1 MKKHLVVWLLLLFL
15 VPMVLNNGL
24 EAKDTRT
31 ENSHYTFGKKYR
43 IPDPAL
49 QRAIGILEKGK
60 LKTSTSN
67 YGIFTG
73 FGFSGDPYPEGL
85 WGRYQYISMISLV
98 FGVPGR
104 DKEGNPYPWAVGP
117 KTLYSPKDRDFVVKG
132 NANTYWGPSVSE
144 SFMDR
149 TSGHLL
155 IDWEAV
161 EDAATRLHGSA
172 TAGEVYGGIWAQ
184 PDDPTPLI
192 ATSDIPK
199 SWPIRI
205 DSLGNEERY
214 WPGPWALDTSGVE
227 QPGVFVSDEDVYF
240 EFDDRLASRDV
251 NPDSMDLAVLPVPAG
266 YEPPPEIGYPLGVK
280 ALVSA
285 YSYGSSVAE
294 DIIFFN
300 MRLVNQSQYEYK
312 RAYAGFYFDVDSYHR
327 TYDGSYVGR
336 TNDDDMMSFNTD
348 WDFAYIWDLD
358 DNSSGATNLAYTAL
372 KLLETPRATEP
383 VDLDGD
389 GIPDILPGEKL
400 GLTDWHWFDWYFR
413 PGADDGGPQG
423 PFTGDGETPTSVD
436 AEAIIYKVMSG
447 DTSSTDSPPDRHA
460 YNMQH
465 YFHPDPQ
472 GRVNP
477 HFDSYASLKKD
488 YPNGLDCVFIM
499 SSGPFTFAPGDTVPF
514 SFAIIMGQDSTD
526 LVVNAQVAQLMYDNF
541 YRGPTPPTAPNVTAL
556 EGDREVTL
564 FWDDVSINSRDALT
578 KIKDFEGFRIYK
590 STDNGMTWGEKRHD
604 DSTGVEYWVPVA
616 QFDLDNEI
624 KGYDPTAPH
633 RFLGSN
639 TGLQFQWTDTDVEN
653 GREYLYA
660 VCAYDRGFI
669 AHDPVRDSVEVT
681 GGRFNFRAASL
692 ENFLSNSDRL
702 PHIVRVIPHRPP
714 SNVVQEDVEITKID
728 STKGNGEFEINVV
741 DQSLIT
747 GDEYLILFHAQ
758 MNNGV
763 PVQGTTTYDLIN
775 LTKGDTLLKDSKN
788 FIPLDVSSE
797 FKTIPPRIDGLEWI
811 IKSAVQTEVDRAHMG
826 WTENSQCNYEI
837 SANFMRRVVSDYY
850 IAFIGEGADN
860 AYNFRDTSQVVYQ
873 VPFQVWNKLTVSGKT
888 LTPRKAKITV
898 YDSDQNGKWSSQ
910 DKFFLLEN
918 HLVGYP
924 DSEYVK
930 TLSFTFTWSDTPYY
944 DQNNQL
950 VPANKPWA
958 PGDTLLIPVFN
969 PFQEGDGFIVNTS
982 KIYQVKETTQEDI
995 KKVKV
1000 VPNPYVVHAAWEF
1013 NEYSHKL
1020 QFTNLPS
1027 KCTIYIFNVNGE
1039 LVQTLHHDS
1048 VFDGSEDWNLWTVNR
1063 QEVAPGLYVWVVET
1077 PDGKKDMGKFVIIR

>member
-1 MKKHLVVWLLLLFL
+1 MKKILAVWLLLLFL
-15 VPMVLNNGL
+15 VPLLFWNGL

-31 ENSHYTFGKKYR
+31 ESSHQTFGKKYR

-85 WGRYQYISMISLV
+85 WGRYQYISMISLL

-104 DKEGNPYPWAVGP
+104 DENGNPYPWAVGP
-117 KTLYSPKDRDFVVKG
+117 KSLYSPKERDFVTKG
-132 NANTYWGPSVSE
+132 NDNTYWGPSVSE

-199 SWPIRI
+199 SWPIHI

-214 WPGPWALDTSGVE
+214 WPGPWALDTSGVQ

-251 NPDSMDLAVLPVPAG
+251 NPDSVDLSILPVPDG
-266 YEPPPEIGYPLGVK
+266 YEPPPEIGYPLGIK

-300 MRLVNQSQYEYK
+300 MRLVNLSQYHYEK
-312 RAYAGFYFDVDSYHR
+312 AWAGFYFDVDSYHR

-358 DNSSGATNLAYTAL
+358 DNSSGATNLAYAAL

-389 GIPDILPGEKL
+389 GIPDIQVGEKL

-413 PGADDGGPQG
+413 PGADDGGPNG

-472 GRVNP
+472 GRINP

-488 YPNGLDCVFIM
+488 YPDGLDCVFIM
-499 SSGPFTFAPGDTVPF
+499 SSGPFSFAPGDTVPF

-604 DSTGVEYWVPVA
+604 DSTGIEYWVPVA

-669 AHDPVRDSVEVT
+669 AHDPVRDSIDVT

-714 SNVVQEDVEITKID
+714 SNVEQSEVEITKID
-728 STKGNGEFEINVV
+728 TTKGNGQFEITVV

-758 MNNGV
+758 MANGI

-775 LTKGDTLLKDSKN
+775 LTKGDTLLKNSTKY
-788 FIPLDVSSE
+788 IPLDVSSE
-797 FKTIPPRIDGLEWI
+797 FKTIPPRIDGLEWT
-811 IKSAVQTEVDRAHMG
+811 IKSAVQTEIDRDHMG
-826 WTENSQCNYEI
+826 WTENSNCNYEV
-837 SANFMRRVVSDYY
+837 SASFVRRVVSDYY
-850 IAFIGEGADN
+850 VVFTGEGADN
-860 AYNFRDTSQVVYQ
+860 AYSPQDTSQVVFQ
-873 VPFQVWNKLTVSGKT
+873 VPFQVWNKLTVENKK

-898 YDSDQNGKWSSQ
+898 FDTDHDGKWSSK

-924 DSEYVK
+924 DSVFVR

-944 DQNNQL
+944 NQNNQL
-950 VPANKPWA
+950 IPANKPWA
-958 PGDTLLIPVFN
+958 VGDTLLIPVFN

-1000 VPNPYVVHAAWEF
+1000 VPNPYIVHAGWEF

-1048 VFDGSEDWNLWTVNR
+1048 IYDGSEDWNLWTVNR